1 MLEEENVR
9 PDTPLG
15 PLGGGGGGPSPRVG
29 KRKGARPV
37 SLGRLSQGRA
47 GRRLESQWDPFL
59 EVLILLL
66 PVKPRLASLAPD
78 FCREGAGGFQSL
90 ASSPELT
97 GTARCRIQEPYIRQ
111 GSAEILPKAGRI

>member
-1 MLEEENVR
+1 MLEEENGR

-37 SLGRLSQGRA
+37 SLGRLSRGRA

-66 PVKPRLASLAPD
+66 PVK
-78 FCREGAGGFQSL
+78 GAGGFQSL

-97 GTARCRIQEPYIRQ
+97 GTARCKIQEPYIRQ
-111 GSAEILPKAGRI
+111 GSAEILPKAGRN